1 MPAHRFPFTNEL
13 ATEIC
18 DWISEGKTLRE
29 FCRQPGKP
37 GYNTVYRWI
46 DANLEF
52 VDDLGFTRQFANAME
67 TARLVGA
74 HYISEECVEIADDAT
89 NDWIAR
95 TNPKSG
101 ETEMVFDKEHVQRSK
116 LRIETR
122 LKLLA
127 KWHPKV
133 YGEKVDVTSDGEK
146 LASMPPVV
154 NVIIDSDKPAE
165 G

>member
-74 HYISEECVEIADDAT
+74 HYIAEEALQIADT
-89 NDWIAR
+89 PMVGQI
-95 TNPKSG
+95 
-101 ETEMVFDKEHVQRSK
+101 ETIGGKDGPVVRREDMLGHRK
-116 LRIETR
+116 LQVETR